1 MLVLF
6 AIMIGAAILFLVWG
20 ITAPPAAARANLFA
34 ELDVPA
40 DDPPKGTLLPAL
52 GRFVARIT
60 PATLIKGMEARLSQ
74 AGHPHGLDV
83 PRMLGVKLLCGLSF
97 GVTLGL
103 VNPMLGLVAGGVLF
117 FGPDYW
123 LATKKEQRQDLM
135 RNDAADLIDQLT
147 ITVEAGMGFDAALM
161 RVASSNSG
169 PLAVELHHAVQ
180 DMRTGVPREQAL
192 RALVDRTQIPEVRQL
207 VTALVQ
213 AQRHGTPLADTLRI
227 QGAELRDK
235 RTQRVEEKAA
245 KLGTKM
251 IFPIIICF
259 VPIFLVIV
267 LVPSLAHLDQV
278 LPG

>member
-1 MLVLF
+1 MLILF
-6 AIMIGAAILFLVWG
+6 AIMIGAAILSLVWG
-20 ITAPPAAARANLFA
+20 ITARPPAARANLFA
-34 ELDVPA
+34 GLDVPA
-40 DDPPKGTLLPAL
+40 DDQPKGTLLPAL
-52 GRFVARIT
+52 GRFVGRIT
-60 PATLIKGMEARLSQ
+60 PATLIKAMEVRLSQ

-83 PRMLGVKLLCGLSF
+83 PRMLGLKLLCSVFL

-103 VNPMLGLVAGGVLF
+103 VNPVLGLVVGGVLF

-161 RVASSNSG
+161 RVASTNSG

-192 RALVDRTQIPEVRQL
+192 RALVDRTQIPEIRQL

-213 AQRHGTPLADTLRI
+213 AQRHGTHLADTLRI
-227 QGAELRDK
+227 QGADLRDK
-235 RTQRVEEKAA
+235 RTQRVEEQAA

-267 LVPSLAHLDQV
+267 LVPSLSNLGQV
-278 LPG
+278 FPG

>member
-1 MLVLF
+1 MLILF
-6 AIMIGAAILFLVWG
+6 ALMIGAAILFLVWG
-20 ITAPPAAARANLFA
+20 ITAPRPAARANLFA
-34 ELDVPA
+34 GLETAA
-40 DDPPKGTLLPAL
+40 DDQPEVTLLPAL
-52 GRFVARIT
+52 GRFVSRIT
-60 PATLIKGMEARLSQ
+60 PTTLIKGMEARLSQ
-74 AGHPHGLDV
+74 AGHPRGLDV
-83 PRMLGVKLLCGLSF
+83 PRLLAVKLLCSLFF

-103 VNPMLGLVAGGVLF
+103 VNPILGLAVGGVLF

-123 LATKKEQRQDLM
+123 LATKKEQRQKLM

-161 RVASSNSG
+161 RVASTNSG
-169 PLAVELHHAVQ
+169 PLAGELLHAVQ
-180 DMRTGVPREQAL
+180 DMRAGVPREQAL

-207 VTALVQ
+207 VTALIQ

-235 RTQRVEEKAA
+235 RTQRVEEQAA

-267 LVPSLAHLDQV
+267 LVPSLSNLGHV

>member
-1 MLVLF
+1 MLILF

-20 ITAPPAAARANLFA
+20 ITARPSAARANLFA
-34 ELDVPA
+34 GLDVQT
-40 DDPPKGTLLPAL
+40 DDQPKGTLLPAL
-52 GRFVARIT
+52 GRFVARILPVT
-60 PATLIKGMEARLSQ
+60 MIKGMEARLSQ
-74 AGHPHGLDV
+74 AGHPRGLDV
-83 PRMLGVKLLCGLSF
+83 PRLLGVKLLCSLFF

-103 VNPMLGLVAGGVLF
+103 VNPILGLVAAGALF

-123 LATKKEQRQDLM
+123 LATKKEQRQDVM

-161 RVASSNSG
+161 RVASTNSG

-207 VTALVQ
+207 VTSLVQ
-213 AQRHGTPLADTLRI
+213 AQRHGTPLADSLRI

-267 LVPSLAHLDQV
+267 LVPSLAHLDKV